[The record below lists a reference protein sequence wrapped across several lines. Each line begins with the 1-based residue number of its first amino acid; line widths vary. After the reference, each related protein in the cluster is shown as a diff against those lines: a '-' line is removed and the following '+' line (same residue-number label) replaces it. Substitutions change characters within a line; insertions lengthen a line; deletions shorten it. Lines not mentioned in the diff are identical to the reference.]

1 MFECGW
7 VREGAWGLATDGGVW
22 WLAAAC
28 TCAAWLEHPLRI
40 NRLASDEQPPAS
52 ASASHQVYVLR

>member
-1 MFECGW
+1 MGK
-7 VREGAWGLATDGGVW
+7 RGAWGLATDGRCGGLSLRGVH
-22 WLAAAC
+22 
-28 TCAAWLEHPLRI
+28 AAWLDHPLRI